1 MQYVDLILL
10 NFSGTEVDFQITF
23 ISRLNNLVNEL
34 RLQLLGKLPSPNEQ
48 NNEQLQ
54 EDLDRER
61 SKYQELLKKHKLVT
75 EHLSSM
81 LIENTNL
88 CEKALLAEAAKEKIE
103 RKLNELTEQCNQT
116 IETLNTSE
124 NEENNKTS
132 VVDYLKEIKT
142 RLEDLQ
148 SVNLR
153 TNEELIDHEIKLSFL
168 KDDADPDKIDD
179 DVLLNEEQAVVE
191 EEKRTMGH
199 VCFTFNLT
207 LHLKLVATKYAY
219 LGTTFCPRL
228 RHHT

>member
-1 MQYVDLILL
+1 
-10 NFSGTEVDFQITF
+10 
-23 ISRLNNLVNEL
+23 
-34 RLQLLGKLPSPNEQ
+34 
-48 NNEQLQ
+48 
-54 EDLDRER
+54 
-61 SKYQELLKKHKLVT
+61 
-75 EHLSSM
+75 M

-124 NEENNKTS
+124 NEESNKTS

-153 TNEELIDHEIKLSFL
+153 TDEEMIDHEIKLSFVN
-168 KDDADPDKIDD
+168 DADPEKIDD

-199 VCFTFNLT
+199 VCFADIIIF
-207 LHLKLVATKYAY
+207 Y
-219 LGTTFCPRL
+219 LGYWSNET
-228 RHHT
+228 

>member
-1 MQYVDLILL
+1 
-10 NFSGTEVDFQITF
+10 
-23 ISRLNNLVNEL
+23 
-34 RLQLLGKLPSPNEQ
+34 
-48 NNEQLQ
+48 
-54 EDLDRER
+54 
-61 SKYQELLKKHKLVT
+61 
-75 EHLSSM
+75 M

-124 NEENNKTS
+124 NEESNKTS

-153 TNEELIDHEIKLSFL
+153 TDEEMIDHEIKLSFVN
-168 KDDADPDKIDD
+168 DADPEKIDD

-199 VCFTFNLT
+199 VCFADIVIF
-207 LHLKLVATKYAY
+207 Y
-219 LGTTFCPRL
+219 LGYWSNET
-228 RHHT
+228 

>member
-1 MQYVDLILL
+1 
-10 NFSGTEVDFQITF
+10 
-23 ISRLNNLVNEL
+23 
-34 RLQLLGKLPSPNEQ
+34 
-48 NNEQLQ
+48 
-54 EDLDRER
+54 
-61 SKYQELLKKHKLVT
+61 
-75 EHLSSM
+75 M

-124 NEENNKTS
+124 NEESNKTS

-153 TNEELIDHEIKLSFL
+153 TDEEMIDHEIKLSFVN
-168 KDDADPDKIDD
+168 DADPEKIDD

-199 VCFTFNLT
+199 VCFADVIFF
-207 LHLKLVATKYAY
+207 Y
-219 LGTTFCPRL
+219 LSNWSNET
-228 RHHT
+228 